1 MKKFLFGLFALVL
14 LPLVSVGQIERE
26 VSKSVK
32 IYFRQGS
39 VIIDENYMGNKA
51 TLQQFA
57 DELKAYHA
65 DSTARFRR
73 IRIIGSASPE
83 GSTAINDRISRARA
97 RAIAEWLG
105 RSIAVKNLGF
115 DVVRNHIDWDELTSL
130 VEASQEVPYR
140 DEVLNV
146 LRTFPERITGLNGA
160 VVNERYNQL
169 VALRNGVPYRY
180 LESKLFP
187 RLRYANARAE
197 FWWESD
203 PRIDITT
210 EKTLR
215 FPAEGGNGHVGFKK
229 NVQDDVVPAAVAGA
243 EWIQALTPSV
253 SDVTFAVAP
262 NMSKE
267 QRTTLIELSSYGRT
281 HKVNVIQEGREP
293 KFDITSPSPINF
305 PAEGGSSAITF
316 QHNITDKV
324 APTVKNESEWLTLGA
339 PTADSVVVTAA
350 PNAVETPRSTNV
362 AVECYG
368 TQYEVVVNQAAAE
381 PKPEPVVEEKKPF
394 YMALKNNMLYDLA
407 AIPNIGAEF
416 YLGKNFSAV
425 ANWGY
430 AWWGGTRKDIYW
442 RYYGGDLAV
451 RWWFGKASKVKP
463 LQGHHVGVYGQVMTY
478 DFEWGKKGI
487 MGGDPGENI
496 FGRSNQSIGLE
507 YGYSVPVARRL
518 NIDFTLGVGYHWGI
532 FHEYMPIDG
541 HYVWQMTK
549 RRRFLGPTKLEI
561 SLSWLLGRGNY
572 NDDFKKRGG
581 KR

>member
-1 MKKFLFGLFALVL
+1 
-14 LPLVSVGQIERE
+14 
-26 VSKSVK
+26 
-32 IYFRQGS
+32 
-39 VIIDENYMGNKA
+39 
-51 TLQQFA
+51 
-57 DELKAYHA
+57 
-65 DSTARFRR
+65 
-73 IRIIGSASPE
+73 
-83 GSTAINDRISRARA
+83 
-97 RAIAEWLG
+97 
-105 RSIAVKNLGF
+105 
-115 DVVRNHIDWDELTSL
+115 
-130 VEASQEVPYR
+130 
-140 DEVLNV
+140 
-146 LRTFPERITGLNGA
+146 
-160 VVNERYNQL
+160 
-169 VALRNGVPYRY
+169 
-180 LESKLFP
+180 
-187 RLRYANARAE
+187 
-197 FWWESD
+197 
-203 PRIDITT
+203 
-210 EKTLR
+210 
-215 FPAEGGNGHVGFKK
+215 VGFKK

-324 APTVKNESEWLTLGA
+324 APTVKNESEWLTLGT

-394 YMALKNNMLYDLA
+394 YMALKNNMLFDLA
-407 AIPNIGAEF
+407 TIPNIGAEF

-463 LQGHHVGVYGQVMTY
+463 LQGHHVGVNYLIYTF
-478 DFEWGKKGI
+478 DFQLGNRGYLGGKP
-487 MGGDPGENI
+487 GGMLINRPNHTV
-496 FGRSNQSIGLE
+496 SLE
-507 YGYSVPVARRL
+507 YGYSLPIARRL
-518 NIDFTLGVGYHWGI
+518 NLDFVIGVGYSSNTI
-532 FHEYMPIDG
+532 DEYMPIDG
-541 HYVWQMTK
+541 HFVWQRTNAFK
-549 RRRFLGPTKLEI
+549 YFGPTKAEV
-561 SLSWLLGRGNY
+561 SLVWLIGNG
-572 NDDFKKRGG
+572 NFNEKFNKKG
-581 KR
+581 KEAKR